1 MSTALLR
8 RLERWK
14 GRYGGD
20 AGSRKREL
28 LRRLETARLPSAGAV
43 ERLHEVLCFLRAYP
57 DDAALHGQVEK
68 MLRGFERRPD
78 LRRHA
83 ASLKDTGIAGTE
95 IHYPF
100 FAEMAHWLAS
110 RWPGRLAVDWDALEQ
125 PERLERVLH
134 LLALYAE
141 TPALDELDFAVAE
154 WVERLKGPG
163 ETDAAFLVRRCQR
176 LRIEDPVRESFY
188 ESLDLPL
195 RLEPAP
201 GTPSRTHAHVPRGP
215 VAYQTQPLRRDRP
228 DLCAQLRLAPWPVAE
243 LSAKEGRRLVDL
255 ARAAMVTRSRD
266 LDAFSYGDPRD
277 VRIIDFG
284 EGLELAAI
292 GLLPERR
299 LLLESVYGFLTLKN
313 GVPIGYVLNSALFGS
328 AEMAYNVFETYR
340 GAEAAFIY
348 GRLLGAVHQL
358 FGARSFTVYPYQLGH
373 DNEEGLQSGAWWFYQ
388 KLGFRPRDRAT
399 LRLMRRELARMKR
412 NPRHRSSLATLKILA
427 GENVYLHCE
436 PARDDVIG
444 VLSLAN
450 VGLAIVD
457 GLARRF
463 GSEREHGEQI
473 LAREAAE
480 RLGLASLR
488 DLSASERQA
497 WHRWSPLVAVLPGL
511 DRWSAPERH
520 ALARVLIAKGGR
532 RESDYV
538 RAFDAHPRLRAAVR
552 RLAERPPRRARRA

>member
-14 GRYGGD
+14 SRYGGG
-20 AGSRKREL
+20 AGRRKREL
-28 LRRLETARLPSAGAV
+28 LRRLETARLRSAGAV

-57 DDAALHGQVEK
+57 DDAALLARVER
-68 MLRGFERRPD
+68 MLRRFERRAD

-83 ASLKDTGIAGTE
+83 GALKDSGIAGTV

-100 FAEMAHWLAS
+100 FAEMANWLTT
-110 RWPGRLAVDWDALEQ
+110 RWPRGLAVDWDELEQ
-125 PERLERVLH
+125 PEQLERVLH

-141 TPALDELDFAVAE
+141 TPALDELALPVEE
-154 WVERLKGPG
+154 WVDRLKGPG
-163 ETDAAFLVRRCQR
+163 ETDAAFLVRRFQR
-176 LRIEDPVRESFY
+176 LRIEDPVRESLY
-188 ESLDLPL
+188 ESLDLTL
-195 RLEPAP
+195 RLEPGP

-215 VAYQTQPLRRDRP
+215 VAYQTRPLRRDRP
-228 DLCAQLRLAPWPVAE
+228 DLCAELRLSSRPVEE
-243 LSAKEGRRLVDL
+243 LSPKEGRRLVEL

-277 VRIIDFG
+277 VRIVDFG
-284 EGLELAAI
+284 EGLQLAAI

-299 LLLESVYGFLTLKN
+299 LLLEAVYGFLTLKN

-328 AEMAYNVFETYR
+328 AEMAYNVFDTYR

-388 KLGFRPRDRAT
+388 KVGFRPRDRAT
-399 LRLMRRELARMKR
+399 LRLMRTELARMKR
-412 NPRHRSSLATLKILA
+412 SPRHRSSLETLKTLA
-427 GENVYLHCE
+427 SENVYLHCE

-444 VLSLAN
+444 ILSLSN

-463 GSEREHGEQI
+463 GSERERGEEV
-473 LAREAAE
+473 LALEAAE
-480 RLGLASLR
+480 RLGLASLK

-497 WHRWSPLVAVLPGL
+497 WRRWAPLVAVLPGL
-511 DRWSAPERH
+511 DRWTAPERE
-520 ALARVLIAKGGR
+520 ALARVVIAKGGR

-538 RAFDAHPRLRAAVR
+538 RAVDAHLRLRAAVR
-552 RLAERPPRRARRA
+552 RLAERPPARSRGA